1 MKMNREEV
9 WREIAV
15 LPPEAQQEV
24 LDFVQFLRKRH
35 EQTRAKGQRLKT
47 QLAEEA
53 FVGIWRDRQD
63 TEESSDRVR
72 GVRRRE
78 WGS

>member
-1 MKMNREEV
+1 MNQEKV
-9 WREIAV
+9 WREIAA

-24 LDFVQFLRKRH
+24 LDFIQFLRKRYK
-35 EQTRAKGQRLKT
+35 QTRPKGHRPKT

-63 TEESSDRVR
+63 MEDSSDWVR
-72 GVRRRE
+72 GVRKRE
-78 WGS
+78 WGC

>member
-1 MKMNREEV
+1 MEMNQEKV
-9 WREIAV
+9 WRDIAA

-24 LDFVQFLRKRH
+24 LDFIQFLRKRYKQTQAK
-35 EQTRAKGQRLKT
+35 EQRRKT
-47 QLAEEA
+47 QLAEET

-63 TEESSDRVR
+63 MEESSEWVR

-78 WGS
+78 WMS